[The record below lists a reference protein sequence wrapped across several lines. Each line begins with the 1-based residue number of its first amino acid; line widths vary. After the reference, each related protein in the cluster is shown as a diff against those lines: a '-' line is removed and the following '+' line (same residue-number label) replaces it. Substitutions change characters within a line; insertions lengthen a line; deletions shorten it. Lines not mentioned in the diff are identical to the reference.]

1 MNSERKKVLVE
12 IFRGTI
18 VPKTIE
24 KLIEENVSREDAIKF
39 FLDPLNQMEI
49 SKEDKQEL
57 TRLATLAVN
66 NFFDKLD
73 RRKVGQNILN
83 QLT

>member
-1 MNSERKKVLVE
+1 MASDRKKVLVE

-39 FLDPLNQMEI
+39 FVDPLDRMEI
-49 SKEDKQEL
+49 SEEDKQEL

-73 RRKVGQNILN
+73 RRKAGQNILN

>member
-24 KLIEENVSREDAIKF
+24 KLMEENVTREDAIKF
-39 FLDPLNQMEI
+39 FLDPLDQMKI

-66 NFFDKLD
+66 NFFNKLE
-73 RRKVGQNILN
+73 RRKAGQNILN